1 MVGDVSGEDVTGQ
14 CGEWRKEWK
23 DEDIVDSMNDESGV
37 RTPLLGRGAA
47 DNGHSKTIKGDG
59 C

>member
-23 DEDIVDSMNDESGV
+23 DIVDSMNDESGM
-37 RTPLLGRGAA
+37 RTPGLTTARV
-47 DNGHSKTIKGDG
+47 
-59 C
+59 